1 MSQTQEHQTSLE
13 NVQTTY
19 KTYKV
24 LIMRPFDLELWKA
37 GEPVIT
43 RMGTPVEQLT
53 FFETR
58 TSSEF
63 KLVGTAKGDIYTW
76 TVEGKQLLINESD
89 FDLFHPEPEMW
100 VNVYKEGDSIYFSC
114 VYKSQKDAEDG
125 AWTNKFPSKVG
136 TYKLVKP

>member
-1 MSQTQEHQTSLE
+1 
-13 NVQTTY
+13 
-19 KTYKV
+19 
-24 LIMRPFDLELWKA
+24 MRPFNLELWKS

-100 VNVYKEGDSIYFSC
+100 VNVYEADTYQFLVGPFPEKEMAIERSGEPKNCTKYI
-114 VYKSQKDAEDG
+114 
-125 AWTNKFPSKVG
+125 G
-136 TYKLVKP
+136 TYKLVKE